1 MIWTV
6 IICALACA
14 GLIALVLT
22 KPSIE
27 IKGHK
32 IGVYWLPAFAG
43 GVLLLVSGLLSP
55 QELWSGLTASGEM
68 NPLKILAL
76 FLSLTFLSVYL
87 DELGFFRRLAFS
99 MLRHARGNQ
108 SKLFIRLYLLVSV
121 LTVFTSNDVV
131 VLTFTPFICHFCKE
145 EKISP
150 VPYLVGEFVA
160 ANTWSMTLV
169 IGNPTNIYLS
179 AVCGIGFAEYF
190 SIMWLPTLLSG
201 LTALVVLFLL
211 FKKQLSTPL
220 LPLEKVPEK
229 ADKNL
234 INIGIIH
241 LAGCILCL
249 AVSSWIS
256 VSMWLLSV
264 CFAGSLACC
273 TLGYALTKKRVPTS
287 GRLLASSFRREPWEL
302 VPFVLSMFTL
312 VLALQKYGV
321 TGEIATLL
329 AGGGDEME
337 MLKYGV
343 TSFLSANL
351 INNIPMSVL
360 FGGVI
365 ESGIATNAKIYAT
378 VIGSNLGA
386 YLTPVGALAGIMW
399 TGLLRTHEVEFSFK
413 EFIFYGVTVAV
424 PALFASLVG
433 LLLVL

>member
-1 MIWTV
+1 VEW
-6 IICALACA
+6 
-14 GLIALVLT
+14 
-22 KPSIE
+22 
-27 IKGHK
+27 KGHK

-43 GVLLLVSGLLSP
+43 AVLLLVFGLLSP
-55 QELWSGLTASGEM
+55 KELWQGLTASGEM

-99 MLRHARGNQ
+99 MLRHARGSQ
-108 SKLFIRLYLLVSV
+108 KKLFLCLYLLVSI

-150 VPYLVGEFVA
+150 IPYLVGEFVA
-160 ANTWSMTLV
+160 ANTWSMALV

-179 AVCGIGFAEYF
+179 AVCGIGFAEYL
-190 SIMWLPTLLSG
+190 SVMWLPTFLSG
-201 LTALVVLFLL
+201 LVALGVLLLL

-220 LPLEKVPEK
+220 LPLEKTAEK
-229 ADKNL
+229 ADKNM
-234 INIGIIH
+234 IILGVAH
-241 LAGCILCL
+241 LAGCIVCL
-249 AVSSWIS
+249 AVSSYIS
-256 VSMWLLSV
+256 VSMWLVSV
-264 CFAGSLACC
+264 SFAGSLAVC
-273 TLGYALTKKRVPTS
+273 TLVYALTKKRVPTS
-287 GRLLASSFRREPWEL
+287 GRLLGSSFRREPWEL

-321 TGEIATLL
+321 TGEIAALL
-329 AGGGDEME
+329 SGGGDTAE
-337 MLKYGV
+337 LVKYGL

-365 ESGIATNAKIYAT
+365 ESGVATNAKIYAT
-378 VIGSNLGA
+378 IVGSNLGA

-413 EFIFYGVTVAV
+413 QFILYGGLVAI
-424 PALFASLVG
+424 PALLAALLG
-433 LLLVL
+433 LWIVF